1 MSRPELQ
8 TPPELFYNDKMSKK
22 YNSNSRMVGI
32 QAEISDRCIE
42 LLNIPPGQSCFIL
55 DVGCGSGLSGEALE
69 EAGHVWLGVDISR
82 DMLDVANERETDFG
96 DLCHHDMGTGLPFRP
111 ATFDG
116 CISVS
121 ALQWLCYAQTSEQV
135 AKTRLL
141 RFFSSLYA
149 TLKRGSRAALQFYP
163 DSTEQAVLISSCAA
177 RQDGVVDVHVATGRG
192 PVAGFTGGLVIDY
205 PNSTKAKKY
214 YLCLSFEHG
223 YKTPAAKV
231 AEPEGGAAA
240 AKFDGGSRERRGHR
254 GKPKKGKVAKT
265 RNWVLAKKDQ
275 QRRQGRDV
283 RDDNKFTGRKRKDKF

>member
-8 TPPELFYNDKMSKK
+8 TPPELFYNGKMSRK

-42 LLNIPPGQSCFIL
+42 LLNIEPGKSCFIL

-96 DLCHHDMGTGLPFRP
+96 DLCQQDMGTGLPFRP

-121 ALQWLCYAQTSEQV
+121 ALQWLCYAQTTEQV

-141 RFFSSLYA
+141 RFFSSLYG

-177 RQDGVVDVHVATGRG
+177 R
-192 PVAGFTGGLVIDY
+192 AGFTGGLVVDY

-223 YKTPAAKV
+223 YKTPEPKV
-231 AEPEGGAAA
+231 AEQGGGA
-240 AKFDGGSRERRGHR
+240 AKFDAGSRERRGPR
-254 GKPKKGKVAKT
+254 GKAKKGKVAKS
-265 RNWVLAKKDQ
+265 RSWVLAKKDQ

>member
-8 TPPELFYNDKMSKK
+8 TPPELFYNEKMSRK

-42 LLNIPPGQSCFIL
+42 LLNIPPGKSCFIL

-69 EAGHVWLGVDISR
+69 EHGHVWLGADISR

-96 DLCHHDMGTGLPFRP
+96 DLCQHDMGTGLPFRP

-163 DSTEQAVLISSCAA
+163 DSPEQAVLISSCAA
-177 RQDGVVDVHVATGRG
+177 K
-192 PVAGFTGGLVIDY
+192 AGFTGGLVVDY
-205 PNSTKAKKY
+205 PNSSKAKKY

-223 YKTPAAKV
+223 YKTPAPKV
-231 AEPEGGAAA
+231 DEQGGGT
-240 AKFDGGSRERRGHR
+240 AKFEAGNRERRGAR
-254 GKPKKGKVAKT
+254 GKSNKGGVAKS
-265 RNWVLAKKDQ
+265 RNWVLAKKDR

-283 RDDNKFTGRKRKDKF
+283 RADSKFTGRKRKDKF